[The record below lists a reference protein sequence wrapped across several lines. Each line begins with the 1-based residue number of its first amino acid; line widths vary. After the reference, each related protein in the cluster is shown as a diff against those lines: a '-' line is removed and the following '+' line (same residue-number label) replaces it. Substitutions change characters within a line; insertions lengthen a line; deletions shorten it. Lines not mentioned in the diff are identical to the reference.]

1 MSIIIFIIV
10 LALLILVHELGH
22 FLIAKKAGV
31 KVPEFGLGF
40 PPKIFGIKKGETEY
54 TLNWIPFGGFVKIVG
69 ENADEE
75 IAPEDRQRSLTAKP
89 RHVQAA
95 IIAAGVT
102 FNFLFAW
109 IIFSIGFMVGLP
121 ASVETTPLSAFAT
134 APELTIT
141 SVLDGSPAEKAGL
154 KTGDIIL
161 ALTSKEDAL
170 QNASNA
176 NDAQTFISAYG
187 ETEGEIGFL
196 YKRGNSDATFV
207 SVVPETGII
216 PDKPAVGITMDV
228 VGIARFNPL
237 RALWEGASVTGF
249 LIGNVAMGFFG
260 FIKSVFIGAANV
272 KDIAG
277 PVGIAG
283 LVGQAEALGFTHLMM
298 FVAFISVNLG
308 VINLIP
314 FPALDGGRLFF
325 LAIEAI
331 KRSPIN
337 PRVSALLNTIGF
349 ALLLI
354 LMLVVTY
361 NDIARI
367 ING

>member
-1 MSIIIFIIV
+1 MTVIIFIIV
-10 LALLILVHELGH
+10 LAALILVHELGH
-22 FLIAKKAGV
+22 FLVAKKVGV

-75 IAPEDRQRSLTAKP
+75 IAKEDVSRSLSSKP

-95 IIAAGVT
+95 VIAAGVL

-109 IIFSIGFMVGLP
+109 GIFSVGFMAGLP
-121 ASVETTPLSAFAT
+121 SSVETTPLSAFVT
-134 APELTIT
+134 EPKLTVT
-141 SVLDGSPAEKAGL
+141 SVLSGSPAEKAGL
-154 KTGDIIL
+154 KSGDVLL
-161 ALTSKEDAL
+161 ALTSKDTTL
-170 QNASNA
+170 QNISHAS
-176 NDAQTFISAYG
+176 DAQMFIASYG
-187 ETEGEIGFL
+187 KEPVGFL
-196 YKRGNSDATFV
+196 YKRGSEMPIFI
-207 SVVPETGII
+207 SIVPEEGIV
-216 PDKPAVGITMDV
+216 PEKPAVGITMDV
-228 VGIARFNPL
+228 VGIARLNPL
-237 RALWEGASVTGF
+237 SAVWEGGLTTAH
-249 LIGNVAMGFFG
+249 LIGNIAVGFFE
-260 FIKSVFIGAANV
+260 FIKSIVGGTANV

-283 LVGQAEALGFTHLMM
+283 LVGQAEELGFVHLMM

-314 FPALDGGRLFF
+314 FPALDGGRLLF
-325 LAIEAI
+325 LAIESI

-337 PRVSALLNTIGF
+337 PRVFAFANTIGF

-354 LMLVVTY
+354 LMFVVTY
-361 NDIARI
+361 NDIARLI
-367 ING
+367 KG